1 MAKTNETEQRKP
13 RLNKNYQK
21 IFYKDFKRGNKIDHV
36 MEKIQIANVKKE
48 T

>member
-13 RLNKNYQK
+13 KLNKNYQ
-21 IFYKDFKRGNKIDHV
+21 IFYKDFKRGNNIDHV